1 MKKLIAVL
9 MALVLVLAFASCK
22 NDPKPTPTPT
32 QSENQPT
39 PTPTPS
45 ASASASGEA
54 TPTPTPSASGEAT
67 PTPTPSASGE
77 ATPTPTPED
86 PTEKSAKE
94 VYDMA
99 TAYLAQLSEFKV
111 KSSVKSTKVEGEN
124 TTSMDMELNLAVKD
138 FGKDTVAAKGTM
150 AGSVALNLVY
160 ANGVLYTKDASG
172 NKVKQT
178 VPFTDVLNL
187 KLLDFEDF
195 ANKKVTAGKDGF
207 ILTLSEMS
215 ASNFIAKV
223 LGFTSDME
231 GYKELMKNLT
241 VDMSEF
247 QVTLS
252 VNALGE
258 LTSVSVSGV
267 KYKMFTA
274 EDAFYTM
281 DTSSTVELEK
291 ATVEA
296 ITAPSDAADYTEQ

>member
-22 NDPKPTPTPT
+22 KDPKPTPTPT

-39 PTPTPS
+39 PTP
-45 ASASASGEA
+45 SASASGEA

-111 KSSVKSTKVEGEN
+111 KSSVKSTKVEGEA

-160 ANGVLYTKDASG
+160 ANGVLYTEDASS

-178 VPFTDVLNL
+178 VPFTKVLDL

-247 QVTLS
+247 KVTLS
-252 VNALGE
+252 VNAQGE

-281 DTSSTVELEK
+281 DISSTVELEK

>member
-22 NDPKPTPTPT
+22 KDPKPTPTPT
-32 QSENQPT
+32 QSENQPI
-39 PTPTPS
+39 PTP
-45 ASASASGEA
+45 SASASGEA

-111 KSSVKSTKVEGEN
+111 KSSVKVTEVEGEA
-124 TTSMDMELNLAVKD
+124 TTSTDMVLSLAVKD

-160 ANGVLYTKDASG
+160 ANGVLYTEDASG

-178 VPFTDVLNL
+178 VPFTDVLDL

-247 QVTLS
+247 KVTLS
-252 VNALGE
+252 VNAQGE

-281 DTSSTVELEK
+281 DISSTVELEK

-296 ITAPSDAADYTEQ
+296 ITAPSDAADYTELV

>member
-22 NDPKPTPTPT
+22 KDPKPTPTPT

-39 PTPTPS
+39 PTP
-45 ASASASGEA
+45 SASASGEA

-111 KSSVKSTKVEGEN
+111 KSSVKSTKVEGEA
-124 TTSMDMELNLAVKD
+124 TTSTDMELNLAVKD
-138 FGKDTVAAKGTM
+138 FGKDTVAAKGTSKV
-150 AGSVALNLVY
+150 GSVALNLVY
-160 ANGVLYTKDASG
+160 ANGVLYTEDASG

-178 VPFTDVLNL
+178 VPFTDVWNL

-247 QVTLS
+247 KVTLS
-252 VNALGE
+252 VNAQGE

-274 EDAFYTM
+274 EDTFYTM
-281 DTSSTVELEK
+281 DISSTVELEK

>member
-22 NDPKPTPTPT
+22 KDPKPTPTPS

-39 PTPTPS
+39 PTP
-45 ASASASGEA
+45 SASASGEA

-111 KSSVKSTKVEGEN
+111 KSSVKSTKVEGEA
-124 TTSMDMELNLAVKD
+124 TTSTDMELSLAVKD

-150 AGSVALNLVY
+150 AGSVAFNLVY
-160 ANGVLYTKDASG
+160 ANGVLYTEDASG
-172 NKVKQT
+172 NKVKKT

-247 QVTLS
+247 KVTLS
-252 VNALGE
+252 VNAQGE

-281 DTSSTVELEK
+281 DISSTVELEK

>member
-39 PTPTPS
+39 PTP
-45 ASASASGEA
+45 SASASGEA

-111 KSSVKSTKVEGEN
+111 KSSVKSTQVEGEA

-160 ANGVLYTKDASG
+160 ANGVLYTEDASS

-178 VPFTDVLNL
+178 VPFTKVLDL

-247 QVTLS
+247 KVTLS
-252 VNALGE
+252 VNAQGE

-281 DTSSTVELEK
+281 DISSTVELEK